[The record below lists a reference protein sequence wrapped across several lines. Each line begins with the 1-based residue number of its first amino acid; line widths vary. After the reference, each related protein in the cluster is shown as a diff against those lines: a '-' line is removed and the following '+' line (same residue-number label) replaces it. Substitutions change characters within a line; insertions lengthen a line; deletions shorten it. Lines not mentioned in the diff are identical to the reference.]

1 MIPPPAM
8 PPPAP
13 GLEALV
19 EREETELR
27 ELPGLLAERPIGLTW
42 LSCSKFDRGGH
53 FPAMEVADL
62 LVGDLR
68 AFFGRLRRGGGQPGR
83 TR

>member
-27 ELPGLLAERPIGLTW
+27 ELPGLLQIARSG
-42 LSCSKFDRGGH
+42 
-53 FPAMEVADL
+53 
-62 LVGDLR
+62 
-68 AFFGRLRRGGGQPGR
+68 
-83 TR
+83 